1 VKKVLVLATIAA
13 TAAAALTVVG
23 ASGAG
28 GSEGT
33 AQLTG
38 AAGVPLVRAIGHPTA
53 GTFGGLPTIA
63 LNWSGY
69 AEEAAPNTKFDYVSS
84 EFVQPAVN
92 CSSGQKFVNTSN
104 WVGLDGFENDTVE
117 QDGTAAYCAGPGNH
131 TAKYYAWIELFP
143 LPEVI
148 AFKVTPGD
156 VISAVVRSTA
166 AGRFTLTVSDLT
178 SGLSKSQSANGPK
191 DQRASAEWII
201 ERPAYCNNAETKC
214 FITPLANFGTTEM
227 TENVAGL
234 QGQAPVGLGSLANAN
249 QIFMIQTTKNG
260 GFYSLV
266 NVGAVDA
273 AANAFSVTFLHSGLP
288 VPITLGPKT

>member
-1 VKKVLVLATIAA
+1 VKKALVLVTIAA
-13 TAAAALTVVG
+13 TAAAALTIAG

-33 AQLTG
+33 TQLTG
-38 AAGVPLVRAIGHPTA
+38 ATGVPMVRVVGHHMA
-53 GTFGGLPTIA
+53 STFGGLPTVA

-69 AEEAAPNTKFDYVSS
+69 AEEAAPNQKFNYVSS
-84 EFVQPAVN
+84 EFTQAAVN
-92 CSSGQKFVNTSN
+92 CTSGQKFTNTSN

-148 AFKVTPGD
+148 AFTVKPGD
-156 VISAVVRSTA
+156 VISALVRSTN

-178 SGLSKSQSANGPK
+178 SGMSKSQSAAGPT

-201 ERPAYCNNAETKC
+201 ERPAECNNSETKC

-227 TENVAGL
+227 TENVAGV
-234 QGQAPVGLGSLANAN
+234 QGQAPVGLGSLPNAN

-266 NVGAVDA
+266 NVSPVDT
-273 AANAFSVTFLHSGLP
+273 AANAFSVQWLHAGQP
-288 VPITLGPKT
+288 VPITL

>member
-1 VKKVLVLATIAA
+1 MKRVLVLVTIAA
-13 TAAAALTVVG
+13 TVAAALTIVG

-33 AQLTG
+33 GQLTG
-38 AAGVPLVRAIGHPTA
+38 TNGAPMIRALGHHSE

-69 AEEAAPNTKFDYVSS
+69 AQEAAPNTKFNYVSS

-92 CSSGQKFVNTSN
+92 CSSGQQFVNTSN

-148 AFKVTPGD
+148 AFGVTP
-156 VISAVVRSTA
+156 R
-166 AGRFTLTVSDLT
+166 
-178 SGLSKSQSANGPK
+178 
-191 DQRASAEWII
+191 
-201 ERPAYCNNAETKC
+201 
-214 FITPLANFGTTEM
+214 
-227 TENVAGL
+227 
-234 QGQAPVGLGSLANAN
+234 
-249 QIFMIQTTKNG
+249 
-260 GFYSLV
+260 
-266 NVGAVDA
+266 
-273 AANAFSVTFLHSGLP
+273 
-288 VPITLGPKT
+288 

>member
-1 VKKVLVLATIAA
+1 MKRVLVLVTIAA
-13 TAAAALTVVG
+13 TVAAALTIVG

-33 AQLTG
+33 TQLTG
-38 AAGVPLVRAIGHPTA
+38 TNGAPMIRTLGHHTE

-69 AEEAAPNTKFDYVSS
+69 AKEAAPNTKFDYVSS
-84 EFVQPAVN
+84 EFTQPAVN

-148 AFKVTPGD
+148 AFGVTPGD
-156 VISAVVRSTA
+156 VISAVVRSTD

-178 SGLSKSQSANGPK
+178 SGKSKSQSANGPK
-191 DQRASAEWII
+191 DQRTSAEWII
-201 ERPAYCNNAETKC
+201 ERPAYCNNSETKC

-234 QGQAPVGLGSLANAN
+234 QGKAPVGLGSMPNAS
-249 QIFMIQTTKNG
+249 QIFMIQTTNDG

-266 NVGAVDA
+266 NVSPVDP
-273 AANAFSVTFLHSGLP
+273 AANAFGVQWLHAGKS
-288 VPITLGPKT
+288 VPITLGPS